1 MDILEVTRIIKLN
14 KKVKNIVS
22 LLVEL
27 NIVIN
32 LFYHILLFQLIL
44 LS

>member
-1 MDILEVTRIIKLN
+1 MDVLEVTRIIKLN

-22 LLVEL
+22 LLVEFK
-27 NIVIN
+27 IVIN